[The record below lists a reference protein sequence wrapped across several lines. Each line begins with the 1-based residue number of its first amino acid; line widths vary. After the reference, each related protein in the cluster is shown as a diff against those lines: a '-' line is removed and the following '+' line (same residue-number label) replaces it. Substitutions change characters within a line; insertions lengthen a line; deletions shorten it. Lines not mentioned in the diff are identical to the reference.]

1 MKKVKPS
8 SEMKADNMSGFLLWQ
23 ISKLWQQQLELTF
36 QDLGLSHTQ
45 AILLANIV
53 RLTDEGEKVTQI
65 LLSKK
70 TSVDP
75 VTTSQTIRVL
85 EKKEIIKRVVSSED
99 KRAFILL
106 PTKKG
111 GELTTIILQRLPT
124 LQKHFFGSI
133 ENELDTLI
141 ILLQQL
147 IDANK

>member
-8 SEMKADNMSGFLLWQ
+8 SEMKADNMPGFLLWQ

-36 QDLGLSHTQ
+36 QDLDLSHTQ

-75 VTTSQTIRVL
+75 VTTSQTVRVL

-111 GELTTIILQRLPT
+111 DELKTIILQRLPT
-124 LQKHFFGSI
+124 LQKHFFCSI